1 MKKYV
6 LDASVVLCYLLEEKT
21 SVVKE
26 VEVLLTDIQ
35 KAGKTK
41 LFSSFL
47 LPLEV
52 GNGLRFTLKDEKL
65 AEEVFGIFLGLPIE
79 YLNLS
84 NVQLKRTLFQSYE
97 LKTTFY
103 DTSYHLL
110 AKSRNAIFV
119 TCDESYYKKAKELG
133 NVVFLD

>member
-6 LDASVVLCYLLEEKT
+6 LDASSVLRYLLEEEINLITKRIE
-21 SVVKE
+21 K
-26 VEVLLTDIQ
+26 VLKDTQ
-35 KAGKTK
+35 KGKAK
-41 LFSSFL
+41 LFSSHL

-65 AEEVFGIFLGLPIE
+65 AEAAFDIFLKLPVDLLPFSKALLQKI
-79 YLNLS
+79 LS
-84 NVQLKRTLFQSYE
+84 QSYL

-110 AKSRNAIFV
+110 AKTRGATFV
-119 TCDESYYKKAKELG
+119 TSDREYYKKAKELG
-133 NVVFLD
+133 DIEFLG